1 MAELAAKTA
10 ARSNIVGKLFV
21 QARAAA
27 EGVIKR
33 AAMSTTPTVWIPMV
47 MARTVRTVKV
57 NRINA
62 TGRPMAAAKSSLKVI
77 N

>member
-10 ARSNIVGKLFV
+10 ASSNMVGKLFV

-33 AAMSTTPTVWIPMV
+33 AAMSTTPTV
-47 MARTVRTVKV
+47 
-57 NRINA
+57 
-62 TGRPMAAAKSSLKVI
+62 
-77 N
+77 